1 MGLVGGSKSC
11 LGREGHARELD
22 RVVGRQTLLSLSAG
36 HSLAGPMGCWVGE
49 QSSVVSRFASTA
61 G

>member
-1 MGLVGGSKSC
+1 MGLASRSKSC

-22 RVVGRQTLLSLSAG
+22 WVVGRQTLLSLSAG
-36 HSLAGPMGCWVGE
+36 HSLAGRMGCWVSE
-49 QSSVVSRFASTA
+49 QSPVASRFASTA